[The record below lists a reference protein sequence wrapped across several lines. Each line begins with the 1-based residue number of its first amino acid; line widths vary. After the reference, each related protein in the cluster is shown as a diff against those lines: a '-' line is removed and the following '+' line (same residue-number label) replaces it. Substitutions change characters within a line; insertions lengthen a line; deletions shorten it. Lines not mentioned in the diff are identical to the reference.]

1 MIKYIGKR
9 LLMMIPVLLGVVLV
23 VFSMMYFSPGRAADY
38 MLGDMATEEDK
49 LAFEEQNGLNRPF
62 LVQYV
67 DYVWDVLHGDL
78 GTSYSNKR
86 PVLDE
91 ILARFPNTLML
102 CFVSMVI
109 ATVVGVSLGIISAT
123 KQYTLWDNLA
133 RVGSIVGISMPS
145 FWEGMMLIL
154 LFSVGLGWLPPS
166 GFTSWKCWILPA
178 VTISTVPCATIMR
191 MTRSSMLEAIRQDYV
206 RTARAKGQS
215 ERVVIWKHALRN
227 ALIPVMTVIGLNFG
241 RLLGGIAICEAVF
254 AVPGVGKLIV
264 DAIPIKN
271 TPLVQGGILFSAV
284 AMSIINLITDVRYAY
299 VDPRIR
305 SQYVRRKAPKKMAA
319 VEGGESK

>member
-109 ATVVGVSLGIISAT
+109 ATVVGVTLGIISAT

-154 LFSVGLGWLPPS
+154 LFSV
-166 GFTSWKCWILPA
+166 
-178 VTISTVPCATIMR
+178 
-191 MTRSSMLEAIRQDYV
+191 
-206 RTARAKGQS
+206 RAKGS
-215 ERVVIWKHALRN
+215 SSPALLPGN
-227 ALIPVMTVIGLNFG
+227 AGFYPLLPFLRCPA
-241 RLLGGIAICEAVF
+241 RLSCG
-254 AVPGVGKLIV
+254 
-264 DAIPIKN
+264 
-271 TPLVQGGILFSAV
+271 
-284 AMSIINLITDVRYAY
+284 
-299 VDPRIR
+299 
-305 SQYVRRKAPKKMAA
+305 
-319 VEGGESK
+319 

>member
-109 ATVVGVSLGIISAT
+109 ATVVGVTLGIISAT

-154 LFSVGLGWLPPS
+154 LFSVAASFRLYFLEMLD
-166 GFTSWKCWILPA
+166 FTRC
-178 VTISTVPCATIMR
+178 
-191 MTRSSMLEAIRQDYV
+191 YHFY
-206 RTARAKGQS
+206 G
-215 ERVVIWKHALRN
+215 ALRDYH
-227 ALIPVMTVIGLNFG
+227 ADDTLQYAGGDSPGL
-241 RLLGGIAICEAVF
+241 C
-254 AVPGVGKLIV
+254 PDGK
-264 DAIPIKN
+264 
-271 TPLVQGGILFSAV
+271 G
-284 AMSIINLITDVRYAY
+284 
-299 VDPRIR
+299 
-305 SQYVRRKAPKKMAA
+305 
-319 VEGGESK
+319 

>member
-1 MIKYIGKR
+1 
-9 LLMMIPVLLGVVLV
+9 MIPVLLGVVLV

-86 PVLDE
+86 PVLD
-91 ILARFPNTLML
+91 
-102 CFVSMVI
+102 
-109 ATVVGVSLGIISAT
+109 ATVVGVTLGIISAT

-271 TPLVQGGILFSAV
+271 TPVQGGILFIAF
-284 AMSIINLITDVRYAY
+284 AMSIINLITDVLYAY